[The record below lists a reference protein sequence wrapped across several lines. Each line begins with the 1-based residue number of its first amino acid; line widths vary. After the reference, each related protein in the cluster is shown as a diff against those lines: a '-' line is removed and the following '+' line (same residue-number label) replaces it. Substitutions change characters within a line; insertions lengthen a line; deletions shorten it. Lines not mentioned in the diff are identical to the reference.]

1 MKILNSN
8 REVINVKIL
17 LTKTE
22 KLEAKLYAKSQDK
35 TFQGWLGSLVRAE
48 LKKNNIA
55 NGEN

>member
-1 MKILNSN
+1 MKSKIYNH
-8 REVINVKIL
+8 ETTNVKID

-22 KLEAKLYAKSQDK
+22 KYEAKKYAKNFGY

-48 LKKNNIA
+48 LKKNNIV